1 MRLYVTARSALWQLL
16 WIYALLLLSNP
27 FFALL
32 MGIQKV
38 HLSHVVG
45 TVSLLIELIG
55 ALALLPL
62 GFTISRIVFIYAVGA
77 LLSTLLCVILVRRHF
92 PYLDLR
98 MESVSRRSILDMVHY
113 TARWSVTVSTSW
125 LSPIIDKLI
134 LAYFVGL
141 SYVTVYEAA
150 AKLVEI
156 LKRATQLLLL
166 PLFPLAG
173 AVVPNQSEEQMQTF
187 YRRIFGANIALNAG
201 LYLIPA
207 TLSFGILRIWLGP
220 ELSGRAGL
228 AFSVLAITGFS
239 LALVYPAVLILA
251 GTGRMGVLVTT
262 GLTALALNIFVSPIL
277 ARQFGFQGLLA
288 GTAFA
293 YGGQSLLI
301 LASLQRRKEFALHPG
316 SFLQGL
322 VAVGSAVITGLILVT
337 TFGQELSVG
346 KLVALGVINIA
357 VYCVA
362 VLTFDANR
370 KIAVSVTLHGGKM
383 IEAWLAG
390 RRRGV
395 AP

>member
-1 MRLYVTARSALWQLL
+1 
-16 WIYALLLLSNP
+16 
-27 FFALL
+27 
-32 MGIQKV
+32 
-38 HLSHVVG
+38 
-45 TVSLLIELIG
+45 
-55 ALALLPL
+55 
-62 GFTISRIVFIYAVGA
+62 
-77 LLSTLLCVILVRRHF
+77 
-92 PYLDLR
+92 
-98 MESVSRRSILDMVHY
+98 
-113 TARWSVTVSTSW
+113 
-125 LSPIIDKLI
+125 
-134 LAYFVGL
+134 VGL
-141 SYVTVYEAA
+141 SYVTIYEAA

-173 AVVPNQSEEQMQTF
+173 AVVPNQSEEQMQSF

-220 ELSGRAGL
+220 ELSGPAGL

-262 GLTALALNIFVSPIL
+262 GLTALALNIFVSPML

-337 TFGQELSVG
+337 TFGQELSAG